1 MKLFF
6 TDTSPYS
13 RKVRVVAIELGL
25 QDRIETQF
33 LRVRPTAIDATLSS
47 VNPLSKIP
55 ALVLDD
61 GTALYDSPV
70 ICEYLDTL
78 HAGPKL
84 VPASGPARF
93 RVLRLQALCDGIL
106 EAAILVFYERSQR
119 PPALH
124 WDPWLDGQ
132 TQKAQQGLDE
142 LEREAA
148 SFGSPASGTMTSTSD
163 GATAS
168 PAAAPISDDER
179 AGIDL
184 AQICA
189 GVTVGWLELRGVI
202 GDIRAGRPKLCA
214 WYDAFR
220 ERPSMRATEPPK
232 A

>member
-33 LRVRPTAIDATLSS
+33 LRVRPTAVDATLSS

-84 VPASGPARF
+84 VPPSGPARF

-119 PPALH
+119 PAALH
-124 WDPWLDGQ
+124 WAPWLEGQ
-132 TQKAQQGLDE
+132 AQKARQSLDE
-142 LEREAA
+142 LEREVAA
-148 SFGSPASGTMTSTSD
+148 FGTPPS
-163 GATAS
+163 GATVPGAITPRS
-168 PAAAPISDDER
+168 SDER
-179 AGIDL
+179 AGVDL

-189 GVTVGWLELRGVI
+189 GVTLGWLELRNVL
-202 GDIRAGRPKLCA
+202 GDIRAGRPKLVA

-220 ERPSMRATEPPK
+220 ERPSMRGTEPPK

>member
-6 TDTSPYS
+6 TDTSPYA
-13 RKVRVVAIELGL
+13 RKVRVVALELAL

-33 LRVRPTAIDATLSS
+33 LRPMPTAVDATLSS

-119 PPALH
+119 PPAMH
-124 WDPWLDGQ
+124 WGPWLDGQ
-132 TQKAQQGLDE
+132 AQKARQGLDE

-148 SFGSPASGTMTSTSD
+148 SFGPQAPGALAPGAVTST
-163 GATAS
+163 
-168 PAAAPISDDER
+168 SDDER
-179 AGIDL
+179 AGVDL

-189 GVTVGWLELRGVI
+189 GVTIGWLELRGVL
-202 GDIRAGRPKLCA
+202 GDIRAGRPKLGA

-220 ERPSMRATEPPK
+220 TRPSMRATVPPK